1 MAFLSALWTGFKRIC
16 RWIGK
21 GISKGFKWAYDK
33 THGGIVWLL
42 GGMGAILALLLFGP
56 KRQQKPAVGSN
67 DSGLEEV
74 EKQAKNLI
82 KKAEEA
88 KKAAQKA
95 SDHADEVI
103 NQVEERKKK
112 RQGPILPI
120 IVIAML
126 TAIAML
132 SGIVLAS
139 ESPLQPNPISIAIA
153 DQALA
158 DAYLEQVRIA
168 EEWRQRCLEAD
179 EDNAKLITEI
189 RALQG
194 QIQNQNTMIDSLT
207 AMIKT
212 LQGVIEELKTWA
224 GQLYSLIA
232 SLTKRNVG
240 VSTSAILKIDQQ
252 AVKMEGIM
260 IGINW

>member
-1 MAFLSALWTGFKRIC
+1 MAILSIIWAVVCKTAKSIA
-16 RWIGK
+16 
-21 GISKGFKWAYDK
+21 KGFKWLYDK
-33 THGGIVWLL
+33 THGGIAWLL
-42 GGMGAILALLLFGP
+42 GGVGTVLAFLLFKG
-56 KRQQKPAVGSN
+56 RTTKPGKPPLRP
-67 DSGLEEV
+67 GLEQV
-74 EKQAKNLI
+74 KKQAEDLV
-82 KKAEEA
+82 KKAEQTKQAAE
-88 KKAAQKA
+88 KALN
-95 SDHADEVI
+95 HADEVVTE
-103 NQVEERKKK
+103 VENRRKK

-120 IVIAML
+120 IVIAIL
-126 TAIAML
+126 TAVMML
-132 SGIVLAS
+132 SGIALAT
-139 ESPLQPNPISIAIA
+139 ESPLPLNVNATAIP

-189 RALQG
+189 RALQE
-194 QIQNQNTMIDSLT
+194 QIQNQNAMIDSLT